1 MAVQVGD
8 DDLDFGTA
16 FTNVVTA
23 TTNSSTLWENTTTYA
38 NADSALTVNADGST
52 EFSNG
57 FTVNGDVTMDGLSL
71 IERLSIIESV
81 LGIPARDAEME
92 EKYPHLKAL
101 HNECVEKITS
111 ALASQTYA
119 EELEKLR
126 TFEILKTDNGTNSTI

>member
-16 FTNVVTA
+16 FTNEVTA

-57 FTVNGDVTMDGLSL
+57 FSVNGDITVDGFSL
-71 IERLSIIESV
+71 IERLETIEMV
-81 LGIPARDAEME
+81 IGLPNRDRILE
-92 EKYPHLKAL
+92 EKYPHLKKL
-101 HNECVEKITS
+101 FESHVEVRKVSDYATS
-111 ALASQTYA
+111 KYT

-126 TFEILKTDNGTNSTI
+126 TFEILNTDDGTN